1 MKKRIILVGKSAAG
15 KDHARK
21 ICEQWLGVD
30 YQVSYTT
37 RPPRDEETPGYD
49 YFFISES
56 EFEQMIKQ
64 DLWFEHVQFNG
75 WYYGTTC
82 EQFDVPNSVFIMTP
96 VGLSHLSEQDRAES
110 LVIYF
115 DIPLEYRKNRM
126 YERGGNADSVERR
139 IAADIVDFEFYTDYD
154 ISITDPYYRIGD
166 LYKAIAEWM
175 ELPSVNE
182 ILLQI
187 VHSN

>member
-37 RPPRDEETPGYD
+37 RPPRDEETPGRD

-56 EFEQMIKQ
+56 EFKKMIKQ
-64 DLWFEHVQFNG
+64 DLWFEYVQFNG

-82 EQFDVPNSVFIMTP
+82 AQFDMPNSVFIMTP
-96 VGLSHLSEQDRAES
+96 IGLSHLSENDRDES

-115 DIPLEYRKNRM
+115 DTPLEYRKNRM
-126 YERGGNADSVERR
+126 YERGRNDDNVNRR
-139 IAADIVDFEFYTDYD
+139 IAADEVDFEFYVNYD
-154 ISITDPYYRIGD
+154 MTITDPYYRIKD
-166 LYKAIAEWM
+166 LYEAISEWM
-175 ELPSVNE
+175 DLPSVNE
-182 ILLQI
+182 ILLQK
-187 VHSN
+187 VHKN

>member
-21 ICEQWLGVD
+21 ICEQWFGMP

-37 RPPRDEETPGYD
+37 RPPRDEETNGFD
-49 YFFISES
+49 YYFVSES
-56 EFEQMIKQ
+56 EFKDMIKK
-64 DLWFEHVQFNG
+64 DLWFEYVVFNG

-82 EQFDVPNSVFIMTP
+82 EQFDTPNSVFIMTP
-96 VGLSHLSEQDRAES
+96 AGLSHLSEQDRADS

-126 YERGGNADSVERR
+126 YERGGNADSVDRR
-139 IAADIVDFEFYTDYD
+139 IEADEVDFKFYENYD
-154 ISITDPYYRIGD
+154 ISISNPYYKIRE
-166 LYKAIAEWM
+166 LYEAITEWM
-175 ELPSVNE
+175 DLPNVNE
-182 ILLQI
+182 LFLQN
-187 VHSN
+187 VSKN

>member
-37 RPPRDEETPGYD
+37 RPARDEETPGRD
-49 YFFISES
+49 YFFITES
-56 EFEQMIKQ
+56 EFKDMIKK
-64 DLWFEHVQFNG
+64 DLWFEYVVFNG

-82 EQFDVPNSVFIMTP
+82 EQFDTSNSVFIMTP
-96 VGLSHLSEQDRAES
+96 AGLSHLSEQDRSDS

-139 IAADIVDFEFYTDYD
+139 IAADAVDFEFYTDYD
-154 ISITDPYYRIGD
+154 MSITDPFYRIGD
-166 LYKAIAEWM
+166 LYKAICEWM
-175 ELPSVNE
+175 DLPSVNE
-182 ILLQI
+182 ILLQNI
-187 VHSN
+187 HNN